1 VSDSS
6 QGAGWWQASD
16 GKWYPPDQAPPQAPA
31 AFGAPNVLPATGP
44 GLAPLP
50 PGEGGF
56 FNRLF
61 DMSFTR
67 FITPSIIKLLFVL
80 SIVMISI
87 FSLFMLIAGLATLGS
102 GGDGAAGGIV
112 FVIFAPIYW
121 LLGVIW
127 SRVILE
133 LVIVFFRIETN
144 TRT

>member
-1 VSDSS
+1 MSDSS
-6 QGAGWWQASD
+6 QGPGWWQASD
-16 GKWYPPDQAPPQAPA
+16 GKWYPPDQALLQP
-31 AFGAPNVLPATGP
+31 PATFGGQVP
-44 GLAPLP
+44 APP
-50 PGEGGF
+50 TGQADGF

-80 SIVMISI
+80 SIIVISL
-87 FSLFMLIAGLATLGS
+87 FSLFMLFGGLAALGS
-102 GGDGAAGGIV
+102 DDGAAGGVVLIV
-112 FVIFAPIYW
+112 FAPVYW

-144 TRT
+144 TRD